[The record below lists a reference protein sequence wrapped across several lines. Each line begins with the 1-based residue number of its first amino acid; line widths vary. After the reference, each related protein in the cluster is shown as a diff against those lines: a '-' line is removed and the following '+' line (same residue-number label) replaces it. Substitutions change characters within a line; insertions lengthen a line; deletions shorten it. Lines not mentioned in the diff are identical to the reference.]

1 MEDLIEKNKD
11 KAEKKAKKR
20 SEKAERINEMAQ
32 MNARSLKSSGISYEP
47 ERKR

>member
-32 MNARSLKSSGISYEP
+32 MNARLFHETV
-47 ERKR
+47 ETVF